1 MQAGTTIKLITA
13 AILVCAL
20 NACSSSSAVAPT
32 SVATSV
38 PTSLLPLLQTVG
50 ASEPSSA
57 SLDSAYAALAKEGGK
72 LFALDPVQSQVRIYV
87 FRAGAAA
94 RFGHNHV
101 LSAPQFNGYFYL
113 PGSGTD
119 AGRFDLAFR
128 LDALDIDKPEYRAA
142 LGPAFAS
149 KISPDMIASTREH
162 MLGEANLQAEQYPF
176 VRIHSLQ
183 ITGESPRFAAR
194 LSVELHGQV
203 REMWVP
209 LTVTGLPDSLT
220 ASGSMVLRQ
229 SDFGIHPYSAL
240 GGILAVADALVIDFT
255 LRGRVAGD
263 SVNAPSSSITN

>member
-1 MQAGTTIKLITA
+1 MQAGKTRKLITA
-13 AILVCAL
+13 ATLFCAL
-20 NACSSSSAVAPT
+20 NACSSPSTVAPSSAATSTPPSAPT
-32 SVATSV
+32 
-38 PTSLLPLLQTVG
+38 
-50 ASEPSSA
+50 ASTLGSSSA
-57 SLDSAYAALAKEGGK
+57 SLEATYAALAKEGGK
-72 LFALDPVQSQVRIYV
+72 LFTLDPAQSQVRIYV

-101 LSAPQFNGYFYL
+101 LSAPQFTGYFYL

-119 AGRFDLAFR
+119 AARFDLAFR
-128 LDALDIDKPEYRAA
+128 LDALDIDQPEYRAA

-183 ITGESPRFAAR
+183 IIGESPRFAAR

-209 LTVTGLPDSLT
+209 LTVTGLPDSLM

-255 LRGRVAGD
+255 LRGRVARD
-263 SVNAPSSSITN
+263 SVNAPSSSATN